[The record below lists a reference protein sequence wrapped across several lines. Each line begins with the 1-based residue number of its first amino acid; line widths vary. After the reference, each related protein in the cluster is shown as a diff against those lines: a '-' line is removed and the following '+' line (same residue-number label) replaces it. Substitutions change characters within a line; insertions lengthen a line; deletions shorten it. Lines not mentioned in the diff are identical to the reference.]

1 MTKNATNITSL
12 TRNPPPPPQKK
23 IYFIYENS
31 EKCHMKANQK
41 SYTCTKNIRTPKES
55 RMIELTLYKI
65 L

>member
-12 TRNPPPPPQKK
+12 TRNPSPPKK
-23 IYFIYENS
+23 KYFIYENS

-55 RMIELTLYKI
+55 RMIKLTLYKI